1 MKRTEKVSFTP
12 SKFAALVGIDRHEL
26 QRKLTEHNARPVES
40 TGRGELFTLRDLHNA
55 ATGGDQ
61 AAEKLR
67 KLRAECAKLEH
78 DLSIRRREFVRVEDV
93 QRLGE
98 RIILASKNVVLRS
111 DLPHEIQD
119 KFLNE
124 LAALGKQDWRTAGD

>member
-1 MKRTEKVSFTP
+1 MKRTEKITFTP
-12 SKFAALVGIDRHEL
+12 SKYAALIGADRHEIT
-26 QRKLTEHNARPVES
+26 RKLAEHNAKPVES

-61 AAEKLR
+61 AAERLR

-78 DLSIRRREFVRVEDV
+78 DLSVRRREFVPVEQV
-93 QRLGE
+93 KRLGE
-98 RIILASKNVVLRS
+98 RIILASKSVILRS
-111 DLPHEIQD
+111 DIPPAIQD

-124 LAALGKQDWRTAGD
+124 LAALGKQDWSRAAD